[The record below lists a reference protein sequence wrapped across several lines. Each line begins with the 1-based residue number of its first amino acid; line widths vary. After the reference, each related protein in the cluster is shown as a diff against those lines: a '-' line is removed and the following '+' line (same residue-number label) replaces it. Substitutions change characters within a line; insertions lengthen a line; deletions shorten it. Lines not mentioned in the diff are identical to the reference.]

1 MTTTATS
8 QPTSGGGTTKSRK
21 PWVRL
26 LVGSVLIS
34 TTVDIAVMVLTGVV
48 IPPVALGAVLSLVG
62 LALLGRF
69 PRGAVAA
76 LATISVLL
84 VVTGAPFVV
93 PLLAHPDAALDFF
106 HAAVHLG
113 GRLVAI
119 IAAVGVWRHASAE
132 AALWPAR
139 LAVAGLSAALVVA
152 AVGVARTPDEAPVAG
167 DVPVAIADFAFPT
180 EVHVRSGGTIF
191 AQNTDLV
198 GHTFSVQGTDL
209 SHQLP
214 GRANLRFPVELE
226 PGTYRLFCAVAG
238 HEAMRA
244 TLVVE

>member
-8 QPTSGGGTTKSRK
+8 QPTTGAVTTKPRG

-26 LVGSVLIS
+26 LVCSVLIS
-34 TTVDIAVMVLTGVV
+34 TTVDIAVMVLTGAL

-84 VVTGAPFVV
+84 VGTGAPFVV

-119 IAAVGVWRHASAE
+119 IAAVGIWRHASAE

-139 LAVAGLSAALVVA
+139 LAVAGLGAALVVA
-152 AVGVARTPDEAPVAG
+152 AVGVARTPDDAPVAG
-167 DVPVAIADFAFPT
+167 DVTVAIRDFAFPT
-180 EVHVRSGGTIF
+180 EVHVSSGGSIF

-198 GHTFSVQGTDL
+198 GHTFSVEGTDL

-226 PGTYRLFCAVAG
+226 PGTYRLFCDVPG
-238 HEAMRA
+238 HEAMQ
-244 TLVVE
+244 TNLVVE

>member
-1 MTTTATS
+1 MAPTATS
-8 QPTSGGGTTKSRK
+8 QPTSDAVATKPRG

-26 LVGSVLIS
+26 LVCSVLIS
-34 TTVDIAVMVLTGVV
+34 TTVDIAVMVLSGAL
-48 IPPVALGAVLSLVG
+48 IPPVALGAVLSLGG

-69 PRGAVAA
+69 PRAAVTA
-76 LATISVLL
+76 LAMISVLL

-119 IAAVGVWRHASAE
+119 VAAVGVWRHASAE
-132 AALWPAR
+132 AVLWPAR
-139 LAVAGLSAALVVA
+139 LAVAGLGAALVVA
-152 AVGVARTPDEAPVAG
+152 AVGVARTPDDAPAAD
-167 DVPVAIADFAFPT
+167 DVTVAIEDFAFPT
-180 EVHVRSGGTIF
+180 EVHVTSGGSIF
-191 AQNTDLV
+191 AQNTDLL
-198 GHTFSVQGTDL
+198 GHTFSVEGTDL

-226 PGTYRLFCAVAG
+226 PGTYQLFCAVPG